1 MRYARAGLSDTGR
14 AVREALG
21 AFAAPAVRDEMM
33 ALALSIASVPD
44 VPDDV
49 VDCERFVSGVL
60 RTVVSGYLGDDVA
73 DAVAADLAPMF
84 LLLTSQVRP
93 ATREERELGEQRDLG
108 EPGEQRNLRGEI
120 TQVRRT
126 PTPLPRPAAAMV
138 LLATLNADRVSS
150 LGKGLHGVAA
160 VRVAEHV
167 FALAAALDARPHR
180 LPLVVID
187 LDAAPFDAAGLGA
200 LAPLLPTGTR
210 MVLWGDQ
217 ARFTNAIERLR
228 RGGIEFV
235 SCNAGAT
242 MDELV
247 ALCHAFVA

>member
-1 MRYARAGLSDTGR
+1 
-14 AVREALG
+14 VREALG
-21 AFAAPAVRDEMM
+21 AFAAPAVRDEMI

-49 VDCERFVSGVL
+49 EECQRFVSGVL
-60 RTVVSGYLGDDVA
+60 RTVVSGYLGEDVA
-73 DAVAADLAPMF
+73 DAVAADLAPML

-93 ATREERELGEQRDLG
+93 ATREERELSEQ
-108 EPGEQRNLRGEI
+108 QNMRGEI

-126 PTPLPRPAAAMV
+126 PTPLPRPAAAVV
-138 LLATLNADRVSS
+138 LLATLNAERVSS
-150 LGKGLHGVAA
+150 LGKGLDGVAA

-217 ARFTNAIERLR
+217 ARFSKAIERLR

-235 SCNAGAT
+235 TCNPGAT
-242 MDELV
+242 MDDVV
-247 ALCHAFVA
+247 ALCRAFVA

>member
-1 MRYARAGLSDTGR
+1 MRYARAGMSDTGR

-21 AFAAPAVRDEMM
+21 AFAAPVVRDEMIG
-33 ALALSIASVPD
+33 LALSIASVSD

-49 VDCERFVSGVL
+49 EECQRFIGGVL
-60 RTVVSGYLGDDVA
+60 RTVVAGYLGDDVA
-73 DAVAADLAPMF
+73 DAVAADLAPML

-93 ATREERELGEQRDLG
+93 ATREERDERE
-108 EPGEQRNLRGEI
+108 RGEDI

-126 PTPLPRPAAAMV
+126 PTPQPHPAAAVV
-138 LLATLNADRVSS
+138 LLATLNAERVRA
-150 LGKGLHGVAA
+150 LGKGLEGVAS
-160 VRVAEHV
+160 VRLAEHV
-167 FALAAALDARPHR
+167 FALATALDARPHR

-210 MVLWGDQ
+210 MLLWGDPK
-217 ARFTNAIERLR
+217 RFTNAIERLR

-242 MDELV
+242 MDDVAALCRALV
-247 ALCHAFVA
+247 A

>member
-21 AFAAPAVRDEMM
+21 AFAAPAVRDEML
-33 ALALSIASVPD
+33 ALALSIGSVPD

-49 VDCERFVSGVL
+49 EGCRHFVGGVL
-60 RTVVSGYLGDDVA
+60 RTVVAGYLGEDVA
-73 DAVAADLAPMF
+73 DAVTADLAPML

-93 ATREERELGEQRDLG
+93 ARREEREPRE
-108 EPGEQRNLRGEI
+108 EI

-126 PTPLPRPAAAMV
+126 PMPMPRPAPALV
-138 LLATLNADRVSS
+138 LLATLNAERVRA
-150 LGKGLHGVAA
+150 LGSGLDGVAA

-187 LDAAPFDAAGLGA
+187 LDAAPFDAAGLVA

-210 MVLWGDQ
+210 MVLWGDPT
-217 ARFTNAIERLR
+217 RFSTAIERLR

-235 SCNAGAT
+235 SCQAGAT
-242 MDELV
+242 MDELA
-247 ALCHAFVA
+247 ALCRAFVA